1 MSNDTYDEFGV
12 NTSNSFNT
20 PKMTRHEKIQKIADE
35 IDTIFNDRVFDIL
48 REDNDFI
55 NSFEDIDE
63 YIELE
68 TEAIQR
74 FAKGLLD

>member
-1 MSNDTYDEFGV
+1 MPHDTYDEFGV

-20 PKMTRHEKIQKIADE
+20 PKMTRDEMIQKVAD
-35 IDTIFNDRVFDIL
+35 DLDRIFNDRVFDIL
-48 REDNDFI
+48 REDNEFI
-55 NSFEDIDE
+55 NSFEDLDDYID
-63 YIELE
+63 IE